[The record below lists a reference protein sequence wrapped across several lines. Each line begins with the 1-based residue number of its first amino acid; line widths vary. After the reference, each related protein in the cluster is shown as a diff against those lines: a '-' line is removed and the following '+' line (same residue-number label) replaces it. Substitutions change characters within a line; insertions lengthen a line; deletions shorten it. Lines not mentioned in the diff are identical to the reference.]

1 MNFAVEVRVPISPT
15 PDFFRRIHFMAASL
29 RRLSA
34 SIGEFLLVV
43 CVGGDNEPFDL
54 NAALPWARHYR
65 IVWRWADRT
74 RFQRDSFWETS
85 REIFRQPVQA
95 PIVICADADVL
106 FVDDFSELVR
116 DLDLAPAV
124 AGVIAHAPPFRDE
137 RFAEMWNDLCAGY
150 EVAPPAFDYEHT
162 GWGFMMSRPVLR
174 YTPVYFNFGMV
185 AAPAALMEI
194 ISAEIEAADNY
205 VNSSLETFFRF
216 QIALTLT
223 ILKHHLPVRALP
235 LSYNFPN
242 DPAFDAR
249 YPEELENVRIIH
261 YLRCETIHREND
273 FATLESVRTLVRRT
287 DLTGSNERFRACLA
301 ELYPVVVQEE
311 TEKPGRPA

>member
-1 MNFAVEVRVPISPT
+1 MKFSVEVRVPISPT

-54 NAALPWARHYR
+54 NAALPWAGHYP
-65 IVWRWADRT
+65 IVWHWADRV

-85 REIFRQPVQA
+85 REIFRQPIQA
-95 PIVICADADVL
+95 PVVICADADVL

-116 DLDLAPAV
+116 ELESTPAV

-137 RFAEMWNDLCAGY
+137 RFAEIWNDLCAGY
-150 EVAPPAFDYEHT
+150 EVPPPAFEYEHT
-162 GWGFMMSRPVLR
+162 GWGFMMNRPVLR
-174 YTPVYFNFGMV
+174 YTPAYFNFGMV
-185 AAPAALMEI
+185 AAPAALMGI

-205 VNSSLETFFRF
+205 VNASLDTFFRF

-223 ILKHHLPVRALP
+223 ILKHNLPVRALP
-235 LSYNFPN
+235 LRYNFPN

-261 YLRCETIHREND
+261 YLRCETVHREKD
-273 FATLESVRTLVRRT
+273 FVTLENAQTLAGRT
-287 DLTGSNERFRACLA
+287 DLTGSNERFRASIA
-301 ELYPVVVQEE
+301 ELYPEVAQEE
-311 TEKPGRPA
+311 SGKPRRSA